1 MIAAIGERE
10 IGLGLRADGAD
21 DMRTERPRPLAGQQP
36 DAAGRGVDQDAMAL
50 LDLEG
55 LVQQVP
61 DREPL
66 EHQHGALR
74 RAAP

>member
-1 MIAAIGERE
+1 MVAAIGERE
-10 IGLGLRADGAD
+10 IGLRLRADSAD
-21 DMRTERPRPLAGQQP
+21 DMCAERPRPLAGEQP
-36 DAAGRGVDQDAMAL
+36 DAAGRGVDQYPMAL

-66 EHQHGALR
+66 SIST
-74 RAAP
+74 APCP